1 MAQGPDWSIVFYTR
15 EDGENPVAQFL
26 GGLDQKTQARFIW
39 SLEQLRARN
48 VQAREPLVRHIEG
61 RLWELRRES
70 NTNIYRLL
78 YVTLPGRRIL
88 VVHGFQKK
96 TQRTPRSEIE
106 LAQRR
111 LADFLQRE
119 GGEQA

>member
-1 MAQGPDWSIVFYTR
+1 M
-15 EDGENPVAQFL
+15 AQFL
-26 GGLDQKTQARFIW
+26 RSLDRQTRARFIW
-39 SLEQLRARN
+39 SIEQLRVRN

-78 YVTLPGRRIL
+78 YVILSGRRIL
-88 VVHGFQKK
+88 LLHGFQKK
-96 TQRTPRSEIE
+96 TQRTPRSDIE

-119 GGEQA
+119 GGEQP